1 MRVAARHWLG
11 ALGLGWGAFLVAAL
25 PLAGCAPGSGTPGAR
40 TLQGG
45 PVSGT
50 GVARTHVVEAART
63 GLGAPYRLGGNGD
76 PGFDCSGLIQYA
88 YSQVGMSVPRTV
100 EELREEASE
109 VDPDRIRPGD
119 LLFFRISGKLSHVGL
134 YAGGE
139 HFIHAP
145 SKGKRV
151 TYASLE
157 NAYWQRHL
165 AAAGSLF

>member
-1 MRVAARHWLG
+1 MRVPARRRLVPAG
-11 ALGLGWGAFLVAAL
+11 IVCGTLLVAGLSLTA
-25 PLAGCAPGSGTPGAR
+25 CAPGSGGSGERA
-40 TLQGG
+40 LQGG
-45 PVSGT
+45 PGNGT

-100 EELREEASE
+100 EELREEVAE
-109 VDPDRIRPGD
+109 VDPESIQPGD

-134 YAGGE
+134 YAGGD

-145 SKGKRV
+145 SEGKRV
-151 TYASLE
+151 TYGSLE
-157 NAYWQRHL
+157 SSYWQRHL